1 MILNDTATL
10 NGILQ
15 DIYFNG
21 KITASTFSAN
31 DLLRIVNKYYKM
43 LQGDL
48 RAVNEDFFV
57 EISTTDIVANT
68 GGTYPNEYPWPQDYE
83 KIKNLLVAMNP
94 VNLSAPLNTEFQRV
108 QIIDANSVTDPSYV
122 FSSPTAQAFA
132 DSFLLWPLLPAYPV
146 RGVMK
151 CFYIPIQPDLAAD
164 TDKPNIFADYHDAIT
179 WGSLIDI
186 GHRMGR
192 ENLQKKAELMF
203 KSRRQE
209 MKDYASS
216 KILDGQSSVIEGQ
229 NQGNWMF
236 PFGQNGMS

>member
-1 MILNDTATL
+1 MVLNDTVTL

-21 KITASTFSAN
+21 KITATTFAAN

-48 RAVNEDFFV
+48 RAINEDFFV

-83 KIKNLLVAMNP
+83 KIKQLQVAMAP
-94 VNLSAPLNTEFQRV
+94 ANLSAPLATEFARV

-122 FSSPTAQAFA
+122 FAEPTAQAFA

-146 RGVMK
+146 RGGMK
-151 CFYIPIQPDLAAD
+151 CFYIPVQPDLSAD
-164 TDKPNIFADYHDAIT
+164 TDKPNIFSDYHDAIT

-192 ENLQKKAELMF
+192 ENLQKKAEAMF
-203 KSRRQE
+203 DKRRKE
-209 MKDYASS
+209 MKSYAAS
-216 KILDGQSSVIEGQ
+216 KILDGQDAIIEGQ
-229 NQGNWMF
+229 SQGNWGF
-236 PFGQNGMS
+236 PYGQNGMA